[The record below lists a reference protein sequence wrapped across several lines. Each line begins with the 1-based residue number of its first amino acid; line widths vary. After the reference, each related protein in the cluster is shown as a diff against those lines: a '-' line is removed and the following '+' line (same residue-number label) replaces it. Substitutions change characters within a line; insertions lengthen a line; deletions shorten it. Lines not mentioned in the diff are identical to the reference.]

1 MFHACRIECL
11 VFSTDFMAQSASPE
25 ARPLYPKNLPAAPIE
40 GLYVH
45 VPFCV
50 HKCHYCDFYSITRQT
65 PDRMARFVDL
75 LLAETAQWQHV
86 RAGDGLKPQTVFF
99 GGGTPSLLP
108 LELMDRLLKGLK
120 ERIDFSGVNE
130 WTVEVNP
137 ATASLEYCQMLRGH
151 GVDRLSFGAQSFNLS
166 ELATLER
173 RHDPADVPRS
183 VDLSRRAGFARLNV
197 DLIYAVPEQSLESW
211 SDSLEQALALG
222 TSHLS
227 CYALTYEPNT
237 PMAVKKRLGQIH
249 PVDEAL
255 ELEMMHHT
263 HQRLEAAGMPG
274 YEISNFARP
283 GQECRHNLVYWTG
296 GNYLGL
302 GPSAA
307 SHIAGHRW
315 RNRPHLGE
323 WETAIASGELPA
335 TEIEHLSP
343 TQRAGELAML
353 MLRLSSGLN
362 FETFATR
369 TGLDANVLFAEQ
381 IQRLTALGLLRSD
394 SKALRLTKA
403 GLNVADAVAAEFLD
417 LPQPS

>member
-1 MFHACRIECL
+1 ML
-11 VFSTDFMAQSASPE
+11 VVLRNSMAQSALLQASSLRGLE
-25 ARPLYPKNLPAAPIE
+25 SLSAASIE

-65 PDRMARFVDL
+65 PDRMAKFVDL
-75 LLAETAQWQHV
+75 LLTETAQWQHAF
-86 RAGDGLKPQTVFF
+86 AGEGLKPQTVFF

-108 LELMDRLLKGLK
+108 LESMDLLLTGLK
-120 ERIDFSGVNE
+120 QRIDLSGISE

-151 GVDRLSFGAQSFNLS
+151 GVDRLSFGAQSFNLT
-166 ELATLER
+166 ELAALER

-183 VDLSRRAGFARLNV
+183 LDLSRRAGFERLNI
-197 DLIYAVPEQSLESW
+197 DLIYAVPGQSLESW
-211 SDSLEQALALG
+211 SASIEQALALG

-237 PMAVKKRLGQIH
+237 PMAVKKRLGLIR
-249 PVDEAL
+249 PADEAL
-255 ELEMMHHT
+255 ELEMMHYT
-263 HQRLEAAGMPG
+263 RRRLETARMPA
-274 YEISNFARP
+274 YEISNFASP

-307 SHIAGHRW
+307 SHISGRRW

-323 WETAIASGELPA
+323 WEAAIACGDLPA
-335 TEIEHLSP
+335 TDIEHLAP
-343 TQRAGELAML
+343 AQRAGELAML

-369 TGLDANVLFAEQ
+369 TGLDAPVLFAEQ
-381 IQRLTALGLLRSD
+381 IERLAALGLLTSD
-394 SKALRLTKA
+394 SHAVRLTKA
-403 GLNVADAVAAEFLD
+403 GLNVADAVATEFLD
-417 LPQPS
+417 PAEAS